1 MRRVV
6 LTVSA
11 VVTLTLVWVGAVN
24 RDNAPLIQAA
34 RLEIEKADLPTGSH
48 QIRIAIKDISGNPNE
63 RDAVVNVSEK

>member
-34 RLEIEKADLPTGSH
+34 SLEIEEADLPTGSH